1 MTSCRSL
8 VVTVQFAGHRAFG
21 VVVHFIA
28 LRLATWQMVDTGNA
42 GTTIW
47 TGLDPRININ
57 TRKDYPQRLQCLDTR
72 RQDGGFHCIEMVGL

>member
-1 MTSCRSL
+1 MPQVGGHRAF
-8 VVTVQFAGHRAFG
+8 VGHRAFG

-28 LRLATWQMVDTGNA
+28 LQMVDTGNA

-57 TRKDYPQRLQCLDTR
+57 TRKDYPQRLQCLDPR